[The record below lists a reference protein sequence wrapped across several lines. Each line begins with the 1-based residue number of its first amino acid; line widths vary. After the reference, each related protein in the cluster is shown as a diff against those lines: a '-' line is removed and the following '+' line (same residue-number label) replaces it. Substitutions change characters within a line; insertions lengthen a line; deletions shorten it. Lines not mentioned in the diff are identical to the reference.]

1 MDTTLVVGII
11 LAVGLLMGEIAERL
25 RLPKVTGYIVAG
37 IILDPKVSHILP
49 ATFTDHT
56 AFVTNISL
64 SFITFLIGGTL
75 TMLRLRKLGRGMVA
89 ITLCEAEVTFFM
101 VAAGVALILPLFVP
115 NVHGTF
121 MDTFLPIGLIIG
133 ALASPTDPSGT
144 IAVVHQYKAEGDVT
158 STILGVSAFDDAL
171 GIMNFSLAVVAAKVL
186 VMHQSFNAYNSIGA
200 PLLSIGGAALLGVIF
215 GLMFNLLEKL
225 LFRET
230 GGVFIVM
237 VFAMLTLCYGM
248 ADWLK
253 VDELLS
259 TMTMGIV
266 VTNFSRHRERVYEIL
281 EQYTEEIV
289 FVLFFT
295 LSGMYLDFG
304 ILISSIVLVVLY
316 TFWRTAGKF
325 AGAYIGASIA
335 GAPEKIKRY
344 TPLGLIPSGGI
355 IIGLAL
361 MLKQTPAFS
370 HFADIILNVI
380 IGATVIHELA
390 GPLLVELA
398 LKRTGEIRT
407 GDR

>member
-1 MDTTLVVGII
+1 MDTTMIVGII

-25 RLPKVTGYIVAG
+25 RLPKITGYIIAG
-37 IILDPKVSHILP
+37 IILDPSVTHLLP

-75 TMLRLRKLGRGMVA
+75 TMLRLRKLGRGIVA
-89 ITLCEAEVTFFM
+89 ITLFEAEVTFIM
-101 VAAGVALILPLFVP
+101 VAAGVALILPFFVH
-115 NVHGTF
+115 NVHATF

-158 STILGVSAFDDAL
+158 STILSVSAFDDAL
-171 GIMNFSLAVVAAKVL
+171 GIMNFSLAIVAAQVL
-186 VMHQSFNAYNSIGA
+186 VMHQSFDLYNSIA
-200 PLLSIGGAALLGVIF
+200 EPLLTIGGAVFLGAVF
-215 GLMFNLLEKL
+215 GLLFNVIEKL
-225 LFRET
+225 LFKET

-237 VFAMLTLCYGM
+237 VFALLTLCYGM
-248 ADWLK
+248 ADWLR
-253 VDELLS
+253 VDQLLS

-295 LSGMYLDFG
+295 LSGMYLNFAV
-304 ILISSIVLVVLY
+304 LASSIVLVALY

-325 AGAYIGASIA
+325 VGTYLGASIA
-335 GAPEKIKRY
+335 RSPAPIKRY
-344 TPLGLIPSGGI
+344 AALGLIPSGGI

-361 MLKQTPAFS
+361 LLRQTPAFS
-370 HFADIILNVI
+370 GFADIILNVI

-398 LKRTGEIRT
+398 LKRTKEIA
-407 GDR
+407 